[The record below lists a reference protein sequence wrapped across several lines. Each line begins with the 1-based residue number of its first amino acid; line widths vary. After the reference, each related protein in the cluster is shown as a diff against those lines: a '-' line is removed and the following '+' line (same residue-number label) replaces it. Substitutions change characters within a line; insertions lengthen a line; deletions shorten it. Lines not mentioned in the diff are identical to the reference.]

1 MAKETCAHCGFD
13 DVADQVFTV
22 YDDDGKWGDVIAGKI
37 QWYQR
42 ITPLPIATRCTYR
55 ACYDAR
61 LTIIAQLLR
70 EFPGKVVIG

>member
-22 YDDDGKWGDVIAGKI
+22 YDDDGKWGDGS
-37 QWYQR
+37 
-42 ITPLPIATRCTYR
+42 TPWFKRPDPFPACTRFTYR